1 MFPGHIP
8 KLTDALKSSIET
20 VIQQPGDLVENAT
33 VQNVKNSVDRLK
45 QATPLLTDALG
56 KGKLKI
62 VGGIYRLATGK
73 VELIA

>member
-1 MFPGHIP
+1 M
-8 KLTDALKSSIET
+8 
-20 VIQQPGDLVENAT
+20 ENAT
-33 VQNVKNSVDRLK
+33 VQNVKDSVARLK

-56 KGKLKI
+56 NGKLKI

>member
-1 MFPGHIP
+1 
-8 KLTDALKSSIET
+8 
-20 VIQQPGDLVENAT
+20 VENAT
-33 VQNVKNSVDRLK
+33 VQNVKNSVERLK
-45 QATPLLTDALG
+45 KATPLLTDALS